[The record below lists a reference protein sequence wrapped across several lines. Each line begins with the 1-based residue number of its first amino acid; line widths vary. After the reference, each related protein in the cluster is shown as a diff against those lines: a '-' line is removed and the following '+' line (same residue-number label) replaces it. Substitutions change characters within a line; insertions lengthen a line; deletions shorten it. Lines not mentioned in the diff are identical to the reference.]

1 MGYGYRKIALLRST
15 QKRLSE
21 LERLI
26 QSLYEDKV
34 LGNLPETVFK
44 ELMIKYAWEYSEKQ
58 KTAQQLIKN
67 LSEHQKEESSIE
79 QYMEKIRRY
88 VSVETLDRE
97 MLLELIKYIEIGERK
112 QLGNQ
117 KYRDIVI
124 IHYNLIDIS
133 K

>member
-124 IHYNLIDIS
+124 HYNLIDIS

>member
-1 MGYGYRKIALLRST
+1 
-15 QKRLSE
+15 
-21 LERLI
+21 
-26 QSLYEDKV
+26 
-34 LGNLPETVFK
+34 
-44 ELMIKYAWEYSEKQ
+44 MIKYAWEYSEKQ